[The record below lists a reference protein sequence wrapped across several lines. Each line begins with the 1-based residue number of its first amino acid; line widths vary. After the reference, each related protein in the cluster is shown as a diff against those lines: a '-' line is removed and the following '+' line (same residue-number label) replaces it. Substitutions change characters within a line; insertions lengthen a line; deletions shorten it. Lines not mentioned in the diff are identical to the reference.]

1 MKRQPLLLT
10 KKNPHR
16 KIVFQLTASKKGVV
30 KAEEGEI
37 YDVELSED
45 LLKANKL
52 LADEN
57 KRFLHQNGAKAIDI
71 MGAIGSGKTSLIE
84 KLVQLLKN
92 RYDIAVFKGD
102 LTTTIDAE
110 LIARHGVETVA
121 INTGKEC
128 HLDANLV
135 KKALQRLNLKKI
147 NLLLIENVGN
157 LICPAEFPLGSDKR
171 LVVVSVTEGPYMIV
185 KHPFIFMDANVVAI
199 NKTDL
204 AKPMNV
210 EVKKLEQDVKTINP
224 KIKVVATNARTG
236 EGVEKVA
243 EALGL

>member
-1 MKRQPLLLT
+1 LAAL
-10 KKNPHR
+10 KK
-16 KIVFQLTASKKGVV
+16 KEVV

-45 LLKANKL
+45 LLKANQR
-52 LADEN
+52 LAEEN
-57 KRFLHQNGAKAIDI
+57 RQFLHKNGVRAIDV

-84 KLVQLLKN
+84 KLVQLLKVKH
-92 RYDIAVFKGD
+92 RIAVFKGD

-135 KKALQRLNLKKI
+135 KKALQKLDLNNLNL
-147 NLLLIENVGN
+147 LFIENVGN

-171 LVVVSVTEGPYMIV
+171 VVVVSVTEGPYMVV
-185 KHPFIFMDANVVAI
+185 KHPFIFMEADVVVI
-199 NKTDL
+199 NKKDL
-204 AKPMNV
+204 AKPMGV
-210 EVKKLEQDVKTINP
+210 DVKQLGKDVKMINP
-224 KIKVVATNARTG
+224 KAIVVATNCRTG
-236 EGVEKVA
+236 EGVGDVA
-243 EALGL
+243 KALEL

>member
-1 MKRQPLLLT
+1 M
-10 KKNPHR
+10 
-16 KIVFQLTASKKGVV
+16 VAFKKGVV

-45 LLKANKL
+45 LLKANQR

-57 KRFLHQNGAKAIDI
+57 KRLLHENGAKAIDV
-71 MGAIGSGKTSLIE
+71 MGSIGSGKTSIIE

-92 RYDIAVFKGD
+92 RYRIAVFKGD

-128 HLDANLV
+128 HLDANLI
-135 KKALQRLNLKKI
+135 KKALQKLDLKKV
-147 NLLLIENVGN
+147 NLLIVENVGN

-171 LVVVSVTEGPYMIV
+171 VVVVSVTEGPYMII
-185 KHPFIFMDANVVAI
+185 KHPFIFMDADVVAI

-204 AKPMNV
+204 ARAMDV
-210 EVKKLEQDVKTINP
+210 DVKKLEKDVKTINP
-224 KIKVVATNARTG
+224 KARVVATNGRTG
-236 EGVEKVA
+236 EGVERVA
-243 EALGL
+243 KALGL